1 MGSRGFRPEALAGQH
16 WQVEDNCFKPY
27 PCGFVLHPALQACQ
41 ALLNAHGV
49 LDAAAVSRIQLHVA
63 PLALMRADRPQPA
76 DGMSYKLS
84 LQHALAAML
93 GTGDASVQRFTD
105 AALMHPATQALVL
118 VNSAGA
124 AKRTP
129 APDLTPQSWHDAMQS
144 KFFSYVH
151 MMDPTIKAMAAR
163 GQGAIV
169 NVVGNGGK
177 VASPMHLPGGSANAA
192 LLLASAGLAT
202 AYAKQG
208 IRVNAVSPGPTL
220 TERLDTGITN
230 DARLAN
236 ISKETALARMV
247 ERIPMGRIASPEEV
261 ADAVVFLASS
271 RASYITGVNIMMDGS
286 LVPLI

>member
-1 MGSRGFRPEALAGQH
+1 MLANARKVCPPSQTSKHSVPCCLHTAKYWVLICLGS
-16 WQVEDNCFKPY
+16 
-27 PCGFVLHPALQACQ
+27 
-41 ALLNAHGV
+41 
-49 LDAAAVSRIQLHVA
+49 
-63 PLALMRADRPQPA
+63 
-76 DGMSYKLS
+76 
-84 LQHALAAML
+84 
-93 GTGDASVQRFTD
+93 
-105 AALMHPATQALVL
+105 
-118 VNSAGA
+118 
-124 AKRTP
+124 
-129 APDLTPQSWHDAMQS
+129 
-144 KFFSYVH
+144 
-151 MMDPTIKAMAAR
+151 TIL
-163 GQGAIV
+163 GAIF

-230 DARLAN
+230 DARVAN